1 MDLQQEI
8 LRSLDEALG
17 LNGRGRSFGP
27 DTALF
32 GSLPELDSMA
42 VVDLITSLEDRL
54 GVAFEDDEIT
64 AQTFATVGS
73 LTGLVRAKLA
83 G

>member
-1 MDLQQEI
+1 VDIQQEV

-17 LNGRGRSFGP
+17 LNGRSRGFGA

-83 G
+83 A